1 MRVKRFSTGLRATLL
16 AIFTVTVFVT
26 GTLAATEKVL
36 HNFQSN
42 FRDGFNPDAG
52 LIFDGSGNLY
62 GTTFYGGA
70 YGAGRVFE
78 LTPAKGGGWTEKVL
92 HNFGKGMDGFYP
104 YAGLVFDSSGNL
116 YGTTQS
122 GGAYNYGT
130 AFELTPKAGGGWT
143 EKVLH
148 SFNYPNA
155 ATPWAG
161 LTVDSSGN
169 LYGTTRSSGAYGV
182 GTVFELTPKAGG
194 GWREKVLH
202 NFNGSNGKDGAS
214 PVAGLILDSSG
225 NLYGT
230 TSEGGAYVYG
240 TVFELT
246 PKAGGGW
253 TEKVL
258 HSFGGMG
265 DGISPYAGLIFDSS
279 GNLYGTTSSGG
290 SDGYGAVFE
299 LTPKADGG
307 WTEKLLHS
315 FIVNGKNDGYSPV
328 SGLVFDSSGNL
339 YGTTQSGGAYYVGT
353 VFELTPKVGGGW
365 TEKIVHNFDSN
376 NHKDG
381 YSPIAGLIIDATG
394 NLFGTTYSGG
404 TYGYG
409 TVFEIKP

>member
-1 MRVKRFSTGLRATLL
+1 M
-16 AIFTVTVFVT
+16 
-26 GTLAATEKVL
+26 L
-36 HNFQSN
+36 HS
-42 FRDGFNPDAG
+42 
-52 LIFDGSGNLY
+52 
-62 GTTFYGGA
+62 
-70 YGAGRVFE
+70 
-78 LTPAKGGGWTEKVL
+78 
-92 HNFGKGMDGFYP
+92 FGKGTDGFYP
-104 YAGLVFDSSGNL
+104 YAGLVFDPSCNL
-116 YGTTQS
+116 YGTTQP

-130 AFELTPKAGGGWT
+130 AFGVDAQGGGGWT

-148 SFNYPNA
+148 SFNNPNA
-155 ATPWAG
+155 ATPRAG

-194 GWREKVLH
+194 GWKEKVLH

-214 PVAGLILDSSG
+214 PVAGLISDSSG

-230 TSEGGAYVYG
+230 TSGGGAYVYG

-258 HSFGGMG
+258 HSFGGKG

-299 LTPKADGG
+299 LTPEADGG

-328 SGLVFDSSGNL
+328 SSLVFDSSGNL
-339 YGTTQSGGAYYVGT
+339 YGTTQSGGTYYVGT
-353 VFELTPKVGGGW
+353 VFELTPKAGGGC

-381 YSPIAGLIIDATG
+381 YSPHRRPDHRCPLA
-394 NLFGTTYSGG
+394 NLFGNGHILAAHTATGRCSRSNLSHSGRVSECG
-404 TYGYG
+404 ANRKKRRLPDEGSRHRRQ
-409 TVFEIKP
+409 

>member
-1 MRVKRFSTGLRATLL
+1 MRGKRFSTGLRATLL
-16 AIFTVTVFVT
+16 AIFTVTAFVT

-78 LTPAKGGGWTEKVL
+78 LTPAKDGGWTEKVL
-92 HNFGKGMDGFYP
+92 HNFGKGTDGFYP
-104 YAGLVFDSSGNL
+104 YAGLVFDPSGNL

-194 GWREKVLH
+194 GWKEKVLH

-214 PVAGLILDSSG
+214 PVAGLIS
-225 NLYGT
+225 
-230 TSEGGAYVYG
+230 
-240 TVFELT
+240 
-246 PKAGGGW
+246 
-253 TEKVL
+253 
-258 HSFGGMG
+258 
-265 DGISPYAGLIFDSS
+265 
-279 GNLYGTTSSGG
+279 
-290 SDGYGAVFE
+290 
-299 LTPKADGG
+299 
-307 WTEKLLHS
+307 
-315 FIVNGKNDGYSPV
+315 
-328 SGLVFDSSGNL
+328 DSSGNL
-339 YGTTQSGGAYYVGT
+339 YGTTQSGGTYYVGT
-353 VFELTPKVGGGW
+353 VFELTPKAGGGW